1 MIRFSLLRGP
11 LKGIATSHFVLLAMT
26 CILITAPLN
35 DHLTYCLVGRAQ
47 RSKIITVPKT
57 RTISGDSP
65 QNAKSAAHQPR
76 ILQSIRGK
84 ENEKEEN
91 IEVNYLSLL
100 YGSIV
105 KKKSVYLLKEY

>member
-1 MIRFSLLRGP
+1 MTIRTLR
-11 LKGIATSHFVLLAMT
+11 
-26 CILITAPLN
+26 
-35 DHLTYCLVGRAQ
+35 
-47 RSKIITVPKT
+47 KI
-57 RTISGDSP
+57 
-65 QNAKSAAHQPR
+65 QNPRPAQPR

>member
-1 MIRFSLLRGP
+1 MLPVFLSAMADSKYEPSVHWSSYILSLI
-11 LKGIATSHFVLLAMT
+11 KGYWTTGAVQA
-26 CILITAPLN
+26 
-35 DHLTYCLVGRAQ
+35 
-47 RSKIITVPKT
+47 

-65 QNAKSAAHQPR
+65 QNAKSAADRPR

-84 ENEKEEN
+84 EKNEKEEN

-105 KKKSVYLLKEY
+105 KKKSV